1 MTAESMKRF
10 FKSVKHALRGA
21 VYVAGTEKNFQ
32 LEITAATLVIV
43 LMFLLPLTRSEQ
55 VALVLVIVG
64 VLVLE
69 LVNTSIE
76 RVVDMLKPRV
86 HPYARIAKDVM
97 AAAVLVASIGA
108 VIIGFI
114 ILSPYILQVL
124 K

>member
-1 MTAESMKRF
+1 MKRF